1 MSVGFAVVITFVALF
16 AVVKFSQSIRKSGQK
31 LKGRNRCQACGSR
44 LKAVQGN
51 YAGTCRKCGTRQ
63 TWAA

>member
-1 MSVGFAVVITFVALF
+1 MSVGAAVVITVVVLF
-16 AVVKFSQSIRKSGQK
+16 AVVKFAQSVQKTGQK
-31 LKGRNRCQACGSR
+31 MKGHNRCQACGSR

-63 TWAA
+63 TWAG